1 MESLD
6 MEMLEN
12 IHARVNKAL
21 YENCLGY
28 SKEHSRKAFEYVAHT
43 LATLTKLDVE
53 GARELCPSSIYLM
66 QSKHYSNEGDNA
78 LALIAIREICK
89 KQLLQGREV
98 IFSEFDEIFEIL
110 NRIDENNGDIITY
123 W

>member
-1 MESLD
+1 

-43 LATLTKLDVE
+43 LATLTELDVE

>member
-1 MESLD
+1 
-6 MEMLEN
+6 
-12 IHARVNKAL
+12 
-21 YENCLGY
+21 
-28 SKEHSRKAFEYVAHT
+28 
-43 LATLTKLDVE
+43 
-53 GARELCPSSIYLM
+53 M